1 MIKCIR
7 KEVEEKSSRT
17 LKSRIYKSVTLV
29 LKNIYIDKLLE
40 AVKEY
45 NSSIYATFK
54 INPTNV

>member
-7 KEVEEKSSRT
+7 NEVEEKSFRT